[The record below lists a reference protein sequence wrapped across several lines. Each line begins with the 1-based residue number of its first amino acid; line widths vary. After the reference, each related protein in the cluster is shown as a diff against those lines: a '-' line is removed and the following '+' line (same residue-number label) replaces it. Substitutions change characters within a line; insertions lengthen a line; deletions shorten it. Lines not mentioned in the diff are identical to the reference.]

1 MTTARDIMTEGTEC
15 VATGDTLVDAA
26 RKMRDLDVGALP
38 ICGDDGK
45 LAGMVTDRD
54 IVVRCIAD
62 SGDPSSVTVESLGL
76 DEVVTVGAD
85 DDVEEVLRTMT
96 DHQVRRLPVIDGTS
110 LVGMVTQAD
119 VARALPAEAV
129 GEAVED
135 ISR

>member
-62 SGDPSSVTVESLGL
+62 GGDPSSVTVESLGL

-96 DHQVRRLPVIDGTS
+96 DHQVRRLPVIDGAS